1 MKIKF
6 KVVEGRLVIND
17 KRYQEM
23 NYTERTLFGTLI
35 NYKKQQFR
43 EEKNKTFLA

>member
-6 KVVEGRLVIND
+6 KVIDGRLVIND

-23 NYTERTLFGTLI
+23 NYTERSLFGTLI
-35 NYKKQQFR
+35 NYKKQQFN
-43 EEKNKTFLA
+43 EQKNKVFVA